1 MSNNIFTENE
11 KLRGFLELQNHIM
24 DYEKNNKKFFIGRL
38 SGNETSLAGKIL
50 SKRELSPILFDN
62 MLNVAGIRFN
72 NHDDIKK
79 YVYEYNDAIS
89 KSTLLGVWDGQM
101 YKQAEEYYHFIN
113 KLYPNIKQICAH
125 SLEPYYF
132 MDHKDYKFDELFKN
146 KKILIISSHNNTI
159 KNQLPNIDKLFTK
172 NIFHKEVTFKI
183 YKPPQQNAGNNDN
196 NSWIFHCEKMKEDL
210 QNIKNEFDF
219 DIALVSA
226 GGFGMIIT
234 NFIFNKL
241 DASVIYVGGS
251 LQLFFGIN
259 GRRWINNKV
268 IIDNQNKYW
277 TNVLREDMPCNP
289 LICENS
295 CYW

>member
-1 MSNNIFTENE
+1 MSKNTFTEKE
-11 KLRGFLELQNHIM
+11 KLCGFLELQNHIIEY
-24 DYEKNNKKFFIGRL
+24 DKNNKKFFVGRL
-38 SGNETSLAGKIL
+38 SGNETSLVGKFL
-50 SKRELSPILFDN
+50 SKQIISPLLVNN
-62 MLNVAGIRFN
+62 MLNGAGIKFN
-72 NHDDIKK
+72 NLDDIKN
-79 YVYEYNDAIS
+79 YVFEYNDAIS
-89 KSTLLGVWDGQM
+89 KSTLLGVWDAQM
-101 YKQAEEYYHFIN
+101 YSQAEEYYNFIN
-113 KLYPNIKQICAH
+113 KAYPHIKQICAH

-132 MDHKDYKFDELFKN
+132 MDHEDYKFDDLFKN

-159 KNQLPNIDKLFTK
+159 QNQLKNIDKLFTK
-172 NIFHKEVTFKI
+172 NIFHKDVTFKI

-196 NSWIFHCEKMKEDL
+196 NSWSFHCNKMKEDL
-210 QNIKNEFDF
+210 QNIKNEFNF

-259 GRRWINNKV
+259 GGRWIDNKV
-268 IIDNQNKYW
+268 IIDSQNKYW
-277 TNVLREDMPCNP
+277 TSVLMEDRPCNT
-289 LICENS
+289 LLCENS

>member
-1 MSNNIFTENE
+1 
-11 KLRGFLELQNHIM
+11 
-24 DYEKNNKKFFIGRL
+24 
-38 SGNETSLAGKIL
+38 
-50 SKRELSPILFDN
+50 
-62 MLNVAGIRFN
+62 
-72 NHDDIKK
+72 
-79 YVYEYNDAIS
+79 
-89 KSTLLGVWDGQM
+89 M

-196 NSWIFHCEKMKEDL
+196 NSWIFHCDKMKEDL

>member
-1 MSNNIFTENE
+1 MSNNNFTENE
-11 KLRGFLELQNHIM
+11 KLNGFLELQNHIM
-24 DYEKNNKKFFIGRL
+24 EYEKNNKKFFIGRL
-38 SGNETSLAGKIL
+38 SGNETSLVGKIL
-50 SKRELSPILFDN
+50 SKRELSSILFDN

-72 NHDDIKK
+72 NQDDIKK

-172 NIFHKEVTFKI
+172 KIFHKEVTFKI

>member
-1 MSNNIFTENE
+1 MSNNNFTENE

-24 DYEKNNKKFFIGRL
+24 EYEKNNKKFFIGRL

-50 SKRELSPILFDN
+50 SKHELSPILFDN

-196 NSWIFHCEKMKEDL
+196 KSWIFHCDKMKEDL